1 VIERRCSEPGC
12 DRPLGPHAL
21 PTKKTCSDACRS
33 KRSRR
38 IANARKK
45 GGQNHAFPN
54 ELQGLLQA
62 DAGKIEDAAM
72 EVMRDELKPVVR
84 EALTDDVLRAIQD
97 LVNLTPLVVEKIR
110 EDIEQDSDTTLRQRA
125 YSLVAKYTLGN
136 ASVAPP
142 PTDPA
147 AAGMHVTFMMPRPGD
162 TSAPTIEAQSDSD
175 AVELKKCRDCEQD
188 KPTTEFE
195 ANSDRCT
202 QCHTALQAKV
212 QERFGEPGDDD

>member
-12 DRPLGPHAL
+12 GNPLGPHAL

-38 IANARKK
+38 IAAARKQ
-45 GGQNHAFPN
+45 GGQNRAHPE
-54 ELQGLLQA
+54 ELQHIYQA

-110 EDIEQDSDTTLRQRA
+110 EDIEQTSDTTLRQRA

-162 TSAPTIEAQSDSD
+162 QTPVAIEAQADSD
-175 AVELKKCRDCEQD
+175 AVELKRCRDCEQEHLATD
-188 KPTTEFE
+188 FV
-195 ANSDRCT
+195 ANSDRCS
-202 QCHTALQAKV
+202 QCHAELQAKV
-212 QERFGEPGDDD
+212 QERFGDE